1 MGGWNMLKF
10 VNVVSGEE
18 VEVRVKVGDE
28 VAIVYT
34 SGWLYL
40 WDGRDIHSAR
50 GDACCLDVLPNGN
63 SILRNMERHLPSDH
77 LAILRRMMPGYE
89 FGQFSWG
96 MGAFHYP
103 VTVVPTV
110 ADA

>member
-50 GDACCLDVLPNGN
+50 GDAC
-63 SILRNMERHLPSDH
+63 
-77 LAILRRMMPGYE
+77 
-89 FGQFSWG
+89 
-96 MGAFHYP
+96 
-103 VTVVPTV
+103 
-110 ADA
+110 